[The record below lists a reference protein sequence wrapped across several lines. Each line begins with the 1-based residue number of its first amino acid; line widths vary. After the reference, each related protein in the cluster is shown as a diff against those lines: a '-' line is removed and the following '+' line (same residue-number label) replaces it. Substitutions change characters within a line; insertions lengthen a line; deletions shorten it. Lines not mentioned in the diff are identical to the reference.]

1 MKILPIIA
9 AANSAFGKSV
19 TDKYHMLNFWALY
32 IVILSFLARFSIAL
46 ILVGIGLKL
55 KGTLNKIAIEF
66 SMLPTNCCFW

>member
-46 ILVGIGLKL
+46 I
-55 KGTLNKIAIEF
+55 
-66 SMLPTNCCFW
+66 

>member
-19 TDKYHMLNFWALY
+19 TATTHLLSFWALY
-32 IVILSFLARFSIAL
+32 IVILSFLGEIFDFRNFGWTPFYK
-46 ILVGIGLKL
+46 V
-55 KGTLNKIAIEF
+55 AIEF